1 MVWSF
6 QTAGKSHSFFNASY
20 AWYKFLIGSIYEL
33 HKKIG
38 KGGCGSVYK
47 GRNPNTSK
55 SIMSRSAKKEYLHLT
70 IIFIPYLSNL
80 NFCITLKVDFKTFF
94 GIP

>member
-6 QTAGKSHSFFNASY
+6 QTVGNSHSFFNVFY
-20 AWYKFLIGSIYEL
+20 TWYKFLIGSIYEL

-47 GRNPNTSK
+47 GKKPSTSK
-55 SIMSRSAKKEYLHLT
+55 YIMSRSAKKEYLHLT
-70 IIFIPYLSNL
+70 VIFISP
-80 NFCITLKVDFKTFF
+80 
-94 GIP
+94 